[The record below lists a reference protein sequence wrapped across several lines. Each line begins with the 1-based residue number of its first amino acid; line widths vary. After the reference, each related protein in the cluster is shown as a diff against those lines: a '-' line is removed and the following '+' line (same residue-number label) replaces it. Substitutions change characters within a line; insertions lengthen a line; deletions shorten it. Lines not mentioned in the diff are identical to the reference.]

1 MKTLSACSWS
11 TSAQQVYKRHW
22 WRVGSDNGSKNG
34 DVWKKVYWHIN
45 NNNSKMPKGHVKSA
59 YCASAVVNKRGV
71 QIEHGCHKICRVLV
85 AYEVRQLL
93 YWMVVCCDGDIETS
107 RGVAVNLPVCT
118 VTASLP
124 FSLRRFSDPTENTLT
139 VYHAPD
145 LSCSICTLVFSVSL
159 TLGTWVSVEL
169 ESWMRYRWA
178 PSK

>member
-1 MKTLSACSWS
+1 VEGLFREWIIKWLLWE
-11 TSAQQVYKRHW
+11 
-22 WRVGSDNGSKNG
+22 
-34 DVWKKVYWHIN
+34 KVTGITGITTQ
-45 NNNSKMPKGHVKSA
+45 KCQRDTFCAKSA

-71 QIEHGCHKICRVLV
+71 QIEHDCHKICRMLV
-85 AYEVRQLL
+85 AYEVRQVL